1 MPSKVF
7 SAAIVNLDARI
18 IEVEVASSRG
28 LKSFNIVGLPDKA
41 VEEAAER
48 VDTAIATSGF
58 LAPSR
63 SRCRTLVNLAP
74 ADLKKEGALYD
85 LPIAAGFLLESKQ
98 IAFNPEDKM
107 IVGELAL
114 DGRLR
119 PIKGIFP
126 IAILAAQK
134 KIKEL
139 IIPAGN
145 FAEAD
150 IAVNG
155 KKSSQ
160 MKIIGVTDLK
170 EAAEYLKGE
179 KEIAVPITHKR
190 SRSQEPAG
198 ILDFNLIKGQEYAKR
213 ALEIATAG
221 GHHLFMIGPPGAGK
235 TILAKAAISI
245 LPDPTW
251 EEILEITKIHSIAGL
266 LNPDNPLITSRPFRA
281 PHHTASEA
289 ALIGGGNPPRPGEI
303 TLAHRGILFLDEFPE
318 FHRDVLES
326 LRQPLEEGEIMILRA
341 KHALRLPARF
351 CLIAASNPCPCGYK
365 NDPQRQCRCASSQI
379 AKYQRKLSGP
389 LIDRMDIFIEVPA
402 INYEKLTSQCQG
414 ESSCVIKRR
423 VEEARK
429 IQRRRFRNLSK
440 RNKITTN
447 AEMGLAE
454 IKKFCELNSQSHELL
469 KKYVDSGRLSARGFH
484 RVLKVAR
491 TIADLDRSKDILLS
505 HLSEALGY
513 RIQNNYI

>member
-28 LKSFNIVGLPDKA
+28 LRAFSIVGLPDKA
-41 VEEAAER
+41 VEESAER
-48 VDTAIATSGF
+48 VNTAIATNGF

-98 IAFNPEDKM
+98 ITFNPDDK
-107 IVGELAL
+107 IIIGELAL

-119 PIKGIFP
+119 PVKGVFP

-139 IIPAGN
+139 IVPAEN

-155 KKSSQ
+155 KKSSPT
-160 MKIIGVTDLK
+160 KIIGVANLK
-170 EAAEYLKGE
+170 EAIDYLEGR
-179 KEIAVPITHKR
+179 KEIARPVTRQRFRLQKPVT
-190 SRSQEPAG
+190 A
-198 ILDFNLIKGQEYAKR
+198 LDFNLIKGQEYAKR
-213 ALEIATAG
+213 ALEIAAAG
-221 GHHLFMIGPPGAGK
+221 SHHLFMIGPPGAGK

-245 LPDPTW
+245 LPDLTW
-251 EEILEITKIHSIAGL
+251 EEMLEITKIYSIAGL
-266 LNPDNPLITSRPFRA
+266 LNPDDPLIFSRPFRS

-303 TLAHRGILFLDEFPE
+303 TLAHRGVLFLDEFPE

-326 LRQPLEEGEIMILRA
+326 LRQPLEEGEITILRA
-341 KHALRLPARF
+341 KHTLNLPARF
-351 CLIAASNPCPCGYK
+351 CLIAASNPCPGGYK
-365 NDPQRQCRCASSQI
+365 NDPKRQCRCASSQI

-389 LIDRMDIFIEVPA
+389 LIDRM
-402 INYEKLTSQCQG
+402 
-414 ESSCVIKRR
+414 
-423 VEEARK
+423 
-429 IQRRRFRNLSK
+429 
-440 RNKITTN
+440 
-447 AEMGLAE
+447 
-454 IKKFCELNSQSHELL
+454 
-469 KKYVDSGRLSARGFH
+469 
-484 RVLKVAR
+484 
-491 TIADLDRSKDILLS
+491 
-505 HLSEALGY
+505 
-513 RIQNNYI
+513 